1 MDQNNSRSPLPAFSV
16 SASQSFLRTNIRR
29 VWPIL
34 VALTPIVCLPVV
46 TPLMTQRAEAQ
57 TFAAAITG
65 TVVDQTGAAIP
76 GAKVEIRN
84 LGTSEVRTLT
94 SDASGL
100 FTASQ
105 LAPGQ
110 YSLSVTAEG
119 FKAFVTSNITLEG
132 SQRAEFNAKME
143 LGASSTSVQVNASDV
158 SLDTQTAN
166 REVTLDAQK
175 IEDLPTSYRNPLYL
189 VHSTAGVVAV
199 RTGLGAYTTDQNQN
213 RFAMNGGRD
222 ESSSIL
228 VDGASI
234 VAPDL
239 GGAIATPNQ
248 DATLEVQIQRTAY
261 DAEFTHTDGGVVS
274 LVTKS
279 GTNEL
284 HGSAFEYFRNDHLDA
299 NSWDNNNQGIARPLF
314 QRNQFGGSIGGPI
327 LKNKLFIFGAYEGLR
342 QGQPGTAVYTVPT
355 ALERTGDFSQSVYAD
370 GTPVKIYNPF
380 NVVNGERQQFANN
393 IIPTSML
400 DKVGLA
406 AAALYPL
413 PNVTGQVGG
422 GNNFA
427 ATAKVVSNY
436 DKFDIRGDYIIN
448 QKNTMFGRITKA
460 WQLNSAAAF
469 FKNPGD
475 SWGGGGEN
483 DFRYEIIL
491 GETWTPSASWVV
503 NSIVSYGKWT
513 ENDYSSSFGHSAT
526 ELGLPAATVAMFQA
540 NAYPEFNIDNYQQI
554 GLSSDN
560 VTPHETDGLQFNISH
575 ELSRHSLKFGFL
587 GEIQRLYPA
596 SLSSPNFNF
605 GSGLTAGPTPVTQGQ
620 DSGNSIASLLLG
632 TGYSGDVAY
641 TTKLDLQQLNFGW
654 YVQDTW
660 RATNRLTV
668 TAGIRHDIQNART
681 ERFNRIN
688 NFDPTAVSPIAGVTG
703 LPLTGGLVFATSGNR
718 GLWDAQ
724 HTNFDPRISFAYKLT
739 DKLVARA
746 GYGIF
751 NPSVYAESGDAPRSS
766 DGFSS
771 DTSWNSTVGGAGIT
785 PLNVVSNPFPDGL
798 VAPTG
803 NTLGLS
809 TLLGQQVHAGLRRH
823 PTPYAQVYSADL
835 QYQVGPNGVIEVG
848 YSGSQGRQLLL
859 GSFSDLN
866 QLPSNYLALGENAL
880 NTPVAN
886 PFAGVI
892 TSGDLSGATIPY
904 WRTLVKY
911 PQFTSVQRLA
921 DTPGASSTFNAL
933 AVKYNQHFSFGLN
946 ALITYQWS
954 KALDNTSENNYWE
967 VGDAI
972 RDVYNLKLDR
982 SISAHD
988 IPQAFVGTIGW
999 DLPFGHGKKYAS
1011 NMGTLTDAF
1020 LGGWKLETIVRLNDG
1035 LPLNLTQNNVGYN
1048 YAVTRPNITSM
1059 AALKQGKRSVNRW
1072 FNTDAVT
1079 DSSSRTYNADG
1090 TVADIFPTI
1099 GNAPRYLSNERYVIT
1114 RDADM
1119 ALEKTFPLYRESNLQ
1134 FRAEGYNVSNTP
1146 VYAAP
1151 DTNRNDSSFGVVTG
1165 TKSVGPRTLQLGV
1178 RLSF

>member
-1 MDQNNSRSPLPAFSV
+1 MDHNSVRVPPRTIGFAH
-16 SASQSFLRTNIRR
+16 SQSSLKGSLR
-29 VWPIL
+29 L
-34 VALTPIVCLPVV
+34 FALTAVICLLALAPA
-46 TPLMTQRAEAQ
+46 LTQRLGAQ

-65 TVVDQTGAAIP
+65 TVTDQAGAAVP

-84 LGTSEVRTLT
+84 LGTSETRVLS
-94 SDASGL
+94 SDAGGQ
-100 FTASQ
+100 FTANQ

-110 YSLSVTAEG
+110 YSLTVTYTG
-119 FKAFVTSNITLEG
+119 FKTFVTGNITLVG
-132 SQRAEFNAKME
+132 SQRAEYDAKME
-143 LGASSTSVQVNASDV
+143 LGASSTSVEVSASDV

-166 REVTLDAQK
+166 REVTIDAQQV
-175 IEDLPTSYRNPLYL
+175 EDLPTSYRNPLYL

-199 RTGLGAYTTDQNQN
+199 RTGLSAYTTDQNQN

-222 ESSSIL
+222 ESSAIL
-228 VDGASI
+228 VDGASV

-248 DATLEVQIQRTAY
+248 DATSEVQVQRTAY

-279 GTNEL
+279 GTNNL
-284 HGSAFEYFRNDHLDA
+284 HGAAFEYFRNDHLDA
-299 NSWDNNNQGIARPLF
+299 NSWDNNNQGLARPLF
-314 QRNQFGGSIGGPI
+314 QRNQFGGSLGGPI
-327 LKNKLFIFGAYEGLR
+327 LKNKLFLFGAYEGLR

-355 ALERTGDFSQSVYAD
+355 ALERVGDFSQSVYAD

-380 NVVNGERQQFANN
+380 DVVNGQRQQFPNN
-393 IIPTSML
+393 IIPTAML

-413 PNVTGQVGG
+413 PNVTGQIGG

-448 QKNTMFGRITKA
+448 QKNTMFARVTKA

-483 DFRYEIIL
+483 DYRYEIIT
-491 GETWTPSASWVV
+491 GETWTPSPNWVV
-503 NSIVSYGKWT
+503 NTIVSYGKWT
-513 ENDYSSSFGHSAT
+513 EVDTSPSFGFSAT
-526 ELGLPAATVAMFQA
+526 QLGLPASTVALFQA
-540 NAYPEFNIDNYQQI
+540 NDAYPEFNPDNYQQI
-554 GLSSDN
+554 GLNSFAD
-560 VTPHETDGLQFNISH
+560 TPHLTEGLQFNISH
-575 ELSRHSLKFGFL
+575 ELQRHSLKFGFL

-596 SLSSPNFNF
+596 TISSPNFNF
-605 GSGLTAGPTPVTQGQ
+605 GSGLTAGPTPVSQGT

-641 TTKLDLQQLNFGW
+641 QTKLDLQQLNFGW

-668 TAGIRHDIQNART
+668 TAGIRQDIQNARN
-681 ERFNRIN
+681 ERFNRLN
-688 NFDPTAVSPIAGVTG
+688 NFDPSAVSPLAAATG
-703 LPLTGGLVFATSGNR
+703 LPLTGGLVFASPSNR
-718 GLWDAQ
+718 GLWQAQ
-724 HTNFDPRISFAYKLT
+724 HTNFDPRISFAYKVT

-751 NPSVYAESGDAPRSS
+751 NSNTYAESGDAQRSS

-771 DTSWNSTVGGAGIT
+771 DTSWNATVGGAGIT
-785 PLNVVSNPFPDGL
+785 PLDLVSNPFPNGL
-798 VAPTG
+798 VEPTG

-823 PTPYAQVYSADL
+823 PTPYTQVYSADF
-835 QYQVGPNGVIEVG
+835 QYQIGSNGVLEAG

-866 QLPSNYLALGENAL
+866 QLPSNYLSLGENAL
-880 NTPVAN
+880 NAQVPN
-886 PFAGVI
+886 PFYGFI
-892 TSGDLSGATIPY
+892 TSGNLSGPTIPY
-904 WRTLVKY
+904 WQTLVKY
-911 PQFTSVQRLA
+911 PQFTNVQRLA
-921 DTPGASSTFNAL
+921 DTPGASSSFNAF
-933 AVKYNQHFSFGLN
+933 AVKYDERFSFGLN

-954 KALDNTSENNYWE
+954 KAIDDTSENNYWE
-967 VGDAI
+967 IGDAI
-972 RDVYNLKLDR
+972 RDVYDLKLDR

-999 DLPFGHGKKYAS
+999 DLPFGHGKMFGS
-1011 NMGTLTDAF
+1011 NSGPFTNAA

-1035 LPLNLTQNNVGYN
+1035 LPLNLAQNNIGYN
-1048 YAVTRPNITSM
+1048 YAVTRPNISSM
-1059 AALKQGKRSVNRW
+1059 AALQQGRHSVNKW
-1072 FNTDAVT
+1072 FNTAAVT
-1079 DSSSRTYNADG
+1079 DSGTITYNADG
-1090 TVADIFPTI
+1090 TVKDIFPSI
-1099 GNAPRYLSNERYVIT
+1099 GNAPRYLSNERYAIT

-1119 ALEKTFPLYRESNLQ
+1119 ALEKSFPVFRESNLQ

-1146 VYAAP
+1146 VYGAP
-1151 DTNRNDSSFGVVTG
+1151 DTNRDDSSFGVVTS
-1165 TKSVGPRTLQLGV
+1165 TKSVGPRTIQLGV
-1178 RLSF
+1178 RLQF